1 MLPVSWSIYGLIQ
14 HFSMSQ
20 SNLYIDIGNSAI
32 KWRTSDS
39 KVFSEDIENF
49 SITALDQSKT
59 AWLSAVAH
67 SDIVQEIYTHF
78 EAINI
83 LKPHKR
89 FGNLSLSYDDPSMLG
104 ADRFSAMLGAID
116 HFPNKPLLVIDIGS
130 AITFDIVGKNGL
142 HHGGYIMPGMK
153 ALRGSFEK
161 FKTSDLSIGSKGYA
175 INTDDAWS
183 QGTYTMMI
191 GAINYQIESFQS
203 NFSDGVVAVC
213 GGQVKEIKQ
222 DLPKAIELFDNLV
235 LDGLESYS
243 QSMG

>member
-1 MLPVSWSIYGLIQ
+1 
-14 HFSMSQ
+14 MSQ

-49 SITALDQSKT
+49 SVTVLNQSNVV
-59 AWLSAVAH
+59 WLSAVAH
-67 SDIVQEIYTHF
+67 SGIVQEISTHF
-78 EAINI
+78 ETINI

-89 FGNLSLSYDDPSMLG
+89 FGNLTLSYDDPSMLG
-104 ADRFSAMLGAID
+104 ADRFSAMLGAIN
-116 HFPNKPLLVIDIGS
+116 HFPNNPLLVIDIGS
-130 AITFDIVGKNGL
+130 AITFDVVDKTGL
-142 HHGGYIMPGMK
+142 HHGGLIMPGIK

-161 FKTSDLSIGSKGYA
+161 FKTSDLSLDLKGLA
-175 INTDDAWS
+175 NNTNDAWK
-183 QGTYTMMI
+183 QGTYAMMI

-203 NFSDGVVAVC
+203 NFTDGVVTAC
-213 GGQVKEIKQ
+213 GGVAKEIKKE
-222 DLPKAIELFDNLV
+222 LPKSIELFDNLV

>member
-1 MLPVSWSIYGLIQ
+1 
-14 HFSMSQ
+14 MSQ

-49 SITALDQSKT
+49 SIKVLNQSNA

-67 SDIVQEIYTHF
+67 SGIVQEISNYF
-78 EAINI
+78 ETINI
-83 LKPHKR
+83 IKPLKR
-89 FGNLSLSYDDPSMLG
+89 FGNLTVSYDDPSMLG
-104 ADRFSAMLGAID
+104 VDRFSAMLGAIN
-116 HFPNKPLLVIDIGS
+116 HFPNNPLLVVDIGS
-130 AITFDIVGKNGL
+130 AITFDVIDKNGL
-142 HHGGYIMPGMK
+142 HHGGLIMPGMK

-161 FKTSDLSIGSKGYA
+161 FKTSDLSLDLKGLA
-175 INTDDAWS
+175 NSTDDAWR
-183 QGTYTMMI
+183 QGTYAMMV

-203 NFSDGVVAVC
+203 NFSDGVVAVS
-213 GGQVKEIKQ
+213 GGQANEIKKE
-222 DLPKAIELFDNLV
+222 LPKSIELFDNLV